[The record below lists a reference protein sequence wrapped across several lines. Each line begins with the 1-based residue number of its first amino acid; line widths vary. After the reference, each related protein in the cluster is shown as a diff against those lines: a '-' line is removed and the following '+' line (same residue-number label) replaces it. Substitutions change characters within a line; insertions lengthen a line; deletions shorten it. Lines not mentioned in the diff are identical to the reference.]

1 MLSKGFPVEH
11 ESDINYATR
20 RGAASIR
27 YRIRAKIAVFVCA
40 EALSGIVFVKG
51 LQGEKL
57 SGSSVNIT

>member
-11 ESDINYATR
+11 ESDNYATR

-51 LQGEKL
+51 LQGE
-57 SGSSVNIT
+57 SYPVVVWT